1 MQFREVD
8 SEVALILGQPER
20 SMSTSL
26 KLSHVKR
33 YKDIA
38 VLLMKYGRSDVV
50 REAGWDDELK
60 PANGTAVEPANPKA
74 EQLASDLEAMGPTFV
89 KLGQL
94 LSTRPD
100 LLPPPYIEALS
111 RLQDKVEPF
120 SYEEVEHIVTEEL
133 GVRISKAFAQFSTEP
148 LAAASLGQ
156 VHRATLRN
164 GRQVVVK
171 VQRPNIREQVIED
184 LESLAEI
191 AGVLDR
197 RTKIGKRYHFSGMV
211 EEFHKTLLA
220 ELDYRR
226 EAGNLTLLADNL
238 SEFERIVVPR
248 PVPDYSTARVLT
260 MDYIAGHK
268 IDGVSPVALLEVDGD
283 ALAEELFRAY
293 LKQIFVDG
301 FFHADPH
308 PGNVFLTDDD
318 RVALLD
324 LGMVDRIGPRLQ
336 EQLLQMVLA
345 VSEGRADEVSDIAIK
360 IGETTDEFDEKEFRQ
375 RVEDVVGRTQDV
387 TLGELQVGRVF
398 LDMAQQAAETGIRMP
413 QELTVLGKALLNLDG
428 IGRVLAPDFDPS
440 ASIQRNS
447 AKLMRQRMVKAMSPG
462 NVYAGLLEMK
472 DLVMRL
478 PARVNKILDAT
489 ASNKFGF
496 KIDTGIDAGGLMGG
510 LQTVANRITVG
521 LVLAAL
527 IVGAAM
533 LMQIPTSFTIWGYPG
548 LAMLFF
554 LAAAGGGLA
563 LVFRIALTDRQR
575 RRATRHHAA
584 KGRNG
589 GP

>member
-1 MQFREVD
+1 M
-8 SEVALILGQPER
+8 GN
-20 SMSTSL
+20 SL
-26 KLSHVKR
+26 KLAHVKR

-38 VLLMKYGRSDVV
+38 VLLIKYGRSDVV
-50 REAGWDDELK
+50 REAGWDDDLER
-60 PANGTAVEPANPKA
+60 ANGRGVARTEPKA
-74 EQLASDLEAMGPTFV
+74 EELAADLEAMGPTFV

-100 LLPPPYIEALS
+100 LLPAPYIEALA
-111 RLQDKVEPF
+111 RLQDDVAPF
-120 SYEEVEHIVTEEL
+120 PYEEVETIVTEEL
-133 GVRISKAFAQFSTEP
+133 GVRISKAFAEFSPTP

-156 VHRATLRN
+156 VHRATLRD
-164 GRQVVVK
+164 GRPVVVK
-171 VQRPNIREQVIED
+171 VQRPGIRQQVLED
-184 LESLAEI
+184 LEALAEI

-197 RTKIGKRYHFSGMV
+197 RTKIGKRFQFSQMI
-211 EEFHKTLLA
+211 EEFRKTLLA

-226 EAGNLTLLADNL
+226 EAGNLTTLADNL
-238 SEFERIVVPR
+238 ADFALIVVPR

-260 MDYIAGHK
+260 MDYITGRK
-268 IDGVSPVALLEVDGD
+268 INSMSPVALVEIDGE

-308 PGNVFLTDDD
+308 PGNVFITGEGRL
-318 RVALLD
+318 ALLD
-324 LGMVDRIGPRLQ
+324 LGMVARIAPRLQ

-345 VSEGRADEVSDIAIK
+345 TSEGRGDEVADVAIK
-360 IGETTDEFDEKEFRQ
+360 IGETTADFHEKEFRR
-375 RVEDVVGRTQDV
+375 RVDEVVAQTHDA
-387 TLGELQVGRVF
+387 TLGELQVGKVF
-398 LDMAQQAAETGIRMP
+398 LDMAKHAGETGIRMP
-413 QELTVLGKALLNLDG
+413 PELTVLGKALLNLDG
-428 IGRVLAPDFDPS
+428 IGRILAPEFDPS
-440 ASIQRNS
+440 ASIQRNAS
-447 AKLMRQRMVKAMSPG
+447 KIMRHRMLKTVSPG

-472 DLVMRL
+472 DLVTRL

-496 KIDTGIDAGGLMGG
+496 KIDTGIDAAGFMMG
-510 LQTVANRITVG
+510 LQTVANRITFG

-533 LMQIPTSFTIWGYPG
+533 LMRIPTSFTIFGYPG

-554 LAAAGGGLA
+554 LAAASGGLV
-563 LVFRIALTDRQR
+563 LLLHIALTDRR
-575 RRATRHHAA
+575 RRKEAA
-584 KGRNG
+584 HPRTGGNG

>member
-1 MQFREVD
+1 M
-8 SEVALILGQPER
+8 A
-20 SMSTSL
+20 TSL
-26 KLSHVKR
+26 KLAHVKR

-38 VLLMKYGRSDVV
+38 VLLIKYGRSDVV
-50 REAGWDDELK
+50 AEAGWDAELA
-60 PANGTAVEPANPKA
+60 PAKGTAVAPASPKA
-74 EQLASDLEAMGPTFV
+74 EELAADLEAMGPTFV

-100 LLPPPYIEALS
+100 LLPAPFIEALS
-111 RLQDKVEPF
+111 RLQDKVAPF
-120 SYEEVEHIVTEEL
+120 SYEEVEQIVTEEL
-133 GVRISKAFAQFSTEP
+133 GVRISKAFGEFSTES

-156 VHRATLRN
+156 VHRATLRD

-171 VQRPNIREQVIED
+171 VQRPNIREQVVED

-197 RTKIGKRYHFSGMV
+197 RTKVGKRYHFSGMV

-226 EAGNLTLLADNL
+226 EAGNLTMLADNL
-238 SEFERIVVPR
+238 ADFELIVVPR

-260 MDYIAGHK
+260 MDYIPGHK
-268 IDGVSPVALLEVDGD
+268 VDSISPVALLEVDGD

-308 PGNVFLTDDD
+308 PGNVFITDDS
-318 RVALLD
+318 RIALLD

-336 EQLLQMVLA
+336 EQLLQMVMA
-345 VSEGRADEVSDIAIK
+345 ISEGRADEVSDIAIK
-360 IGETTDEFDEKEFRQ
+360 IGETRDDFRETEFRG
-375 RVEDVVGRTQDV
+375 RVEDVVARTQDA
-387 TLGELQVGRVF
+387 TLGELQVGKVF
-398 LDMAQQAAETGIRMP
+398 LDMAKQAGEVGIRMP

-428 IGRVLAPDFDPS
+428 IGRVLAPEFDPS

-447 AKLMRQRMVKAMSPG
+447 SKIMRQRMVKALSPG

-472 DLVMRL
+472 DLVTRL
-478 PARVNKILDAT
+478 PSRVNKILDAT

-496 KIDTGIDAGGLMGG
+496 KIDTGIDAGGLMMG

-533 LMQIPTSFTIWGYPG
+533 LMNIPTSFTIFGYPG
-548 LAMLFF
+548 LAMIFF
-554 LAAAGGGLA
+554 LAAVAGGLT
-563 LVFRIALTDRQR
+563 LLINIALTDRRKQKQ
-575 RRATRHHAA
+575 ASSSPPQA
-584 KGRNG
+584 RNG

>member
-1 MQFREVD
+1 M
-8 SEVALILGQPER
+8 
-20 SMSTSL
+20 
-26 KLSHVKR
+26 
-33 YKDIA
+33 
-38 VLLMKYGRSDVV
+38 
-50 REAGWDDELK
+50 
-60 PANGTAVEPANPKA
+60 
-74 EQLASDLEAMGPTFV
+74 
-89 KLGQL
+89 
-94 LSTRPD
+94 
-100 LLPPPYIEALS
+100 
-111 RLQDKVEPF
+111 
-120 SYEEVEHIVTEEL
+120 
-133 GVRISKAFAQFSTEP
+133 
-148 LAAASLGQ
+148 
-156 VHRATLRN
+156 
-164 GRQVVVK
+164 
-171 VQRPNIREQVIED
+171 
-184 LESLAEI
+184 
-191 AGVLDR
+191 
-197 RTKIGKRYHFSGMV
+197 
-211 EEFHKTLLA
+211 
-220 ELDYRR
+220 
-226 EAGNLTLLADNL
+226 
-238 SEFERIVVPR
+238 PR

-318 RVALLD
+318 RIALLD
-324 LGMVDRIGPRLQ
+324 LGMVDRLGPRLQ

-387 TLGELQVGRVF
+387 TLGELQVGKVF

-428 IGRVLAPDFDPS
+428 IGRVLAPEFDPS
-440 ASIQRNS
+440 TSIKRNS
-447 AKLMRQRMVKAMSPG
+447 SKIMRQRMVKAMSPG

-478 PARVNKILDAT
+478 PSRVNKILDAT
-489 ASNKFGF
+489 ASNKIGF

-563 LVFRIALTDRQR
+563 LLLRIVLTDRQR
-575 RRATRHHAA
+575 RRATRQHAA

>member
-1 MQFREVD
+1 MD
-8 SEVALILGQPER
+8 
-20 SMSTSL
+20 TSL
-26 KLSHVKR
+26 KLAHVKR

-50 REAGWDDELK
+50 REAGWDAELEPSK
-60 PANGTAVEPANPKA
+60 GTALEPASPKA
-74 EQLASDLEAMGPTFV
+74 EELASDLEAMGPTFI

-111 RLQDKVEPF
+111 RLQDNVAAF
-120 SYEEVEHIVTEEL
+120 SYEELEQIVTEEL
-133 GVRISKAFAQFSTEP
+133 GVRISKAFAHFSTEP

-156 VHRATLRN
+156 VHRATLRD

-171 VQRPNIREQVIED
+171 VQRPNIREQVMED
-184 LESLAEI
+184 LASLAEI
-191 AGVLDR
+191 ATVLDR
-197 RTKIGKRYHFSGMV
+197 RTKIGKKYHFSGLV
-211 EEFHKTLLA
+211 EEFRKTLLN

-226 EAGNLTLLADNL
+226 EAGNLTTLADNL
-238 SEFERIVVPR
+238 ADFELIVVPR
-248 PVPDYSTARVLT
+248 PVLDYSTARVLT

-268 IDGVSPVALLEVDGD
+268 VDSLSPVALLEIDGE
-283 ALAEELFRAY
+283 ALAEALFRAY

-308 PGNVFLTDDD
+308 PGNVFITDDG
-318 RVALLD
+318 RIALLD
-324 LGMVDRIGPRLQ
+324 LGMVDRIAPRLQ
-336 EQLLQMVLA
+336 EHLLQMVLA
-345 VSEGRADEVSDIAIK
+345 ISEGRADEVSDIAIK
-360 IGETTDEFDEKEFRQ
+360 IGETNEDFQEKEFRA
-375 RVEDVVGRTQDV
+375 RVEDVVSQTQDA
-387 TLGELQVGRVF
+387 TLGELQVGKVF
-398 LDMAQQAAETGIRMP
+398 LDMAKQAGETGIRMP
-413 QELTVLGKALLNLDG
+413 PELTILGKALLNLDG

-440 ASIQRNS
+440 ASIQRNAS
-447 AKLMRQRMVKAMSPG
+447 KIMRQRMLKALSPG
-462 NVYAGLLEMK
+462 NIYAGLLEMK
-472 DLVMRL
+472 DLVTRL
-478 PARVNKILDAT
+478 PSRVNKILDAT
-489 ASNKFGF
+489 ASNRFGF
-496 KIDTGIDAGGLMGG
+496 KIDTGIDTGGLMGG

-554 LAAAGGGLA
+554 LAAASGGLA
-563 LVFRIALTDRQR
+563 LLFRIALTDRQR
-575 RRATRHHAA
+575 RRETRQAS
-584 KGRNG
+584 KSNNG